1 MSRMISV
8 IVVVVSTE
16 PPPSTARDPV
26 FFTGKKEKLRGEA
39 VFCWSQRIII
49 DRVFNPI
56 SHT

>member
-1 MSRMISV
+1 MISV